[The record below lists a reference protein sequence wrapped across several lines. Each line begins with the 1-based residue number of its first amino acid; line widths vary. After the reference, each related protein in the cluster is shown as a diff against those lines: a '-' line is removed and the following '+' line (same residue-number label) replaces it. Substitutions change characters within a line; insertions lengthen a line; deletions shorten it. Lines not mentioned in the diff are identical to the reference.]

1 MICLLWTCE
10 DIMALISHLRVP
22 VRIPHGC
29 LWVGTKPQGP
39 AAQSWAFWEVS
50 VTGLFP
56 ILALQSTSLKLF
68 VYWGC
73 GESYP

>member
-1 MICLLWTCE
+1 
-10 DIMALISHLRVP
+10 MALISHLRVP

-50 VTGLFP
+50 VTGFFP
-56 ILALQSTSLKLF
+56 ILALQSTRVSNYLFIGGVGRATLK
-68 VYWGC
+68 VQ
-73 GESYP
+73 P